1 LEIGIALHREGAELK
16 GLMAG
21 RDEIVENHEWNY
33 LVSVDTKSFE
43 VSNGR
48 PDKQYIGWPTTVVQS
63 FRAHRVVT
71 GTTDSALA
79 AVKEGAQVEVD
90 TFYRSLCKVR
100 LRRADSTMVEV
111 KAETATKKLGHNG
124 AG

>member
-1 LEIGIALHREGAELK
+1 MHREGAELK

-33 LVSVDTKSFE
+33 PVSVDTKSFE

-71 GTTDSALA
+71 GTTDSALV